1 MKPTRSLRWRIQ
13 LWHGVFLAA
22 VLAGLGFAAW
32 QYERQKGLQRIDD
45 DLDRRLTVLFDSVP
59 PRQGGRPGGPPPRRG
74 EDGNDGYDRPPR
86 GGPPPHR
93 RGGGRPPELRFSD
106 AERALFK
113 DTHYFTTFNPEG
125 RVLDRSDNSPAN
137 LQPPSRGDA
146 TTEASG
152 TRTVANRRERFMF
165 MPQGEC
171 LLVGCPLD
179 AEQASLRHYA
189 LMLAGIESGI
199 LLLGLAGGWWMTS
212 RALRPLA
219 AIRATATDISEGRL
233 DRRIDLP
240 RDGGELGEL
249 AALLD
254 DTFGKLE
261 ASFARQA
268 RFTSDAAH
276 ELRTPLS
283 VVISQAQMA
292 LRGEREPAEYR
303 EMFEASLR
311 GAKRMQALTQALLEL
326 ARLDNGA
333 VTAALTPCDL
343 AELAEEA
350 ISLVSGAA
358 EEHGITIVRALSPAP
373 CPADSESV
381 LRVIVNL
388 LNNAIAHGGSPVTI
402 ATSATAD
409 AAILTVTDRGPGIP
423 EKHLPHLFERF
434 YRADESR
441 NRKTGGTGLGL
452 AICKAI
458 TDAHGGS
465 LTVTSVIG
473 DGTVFTVTL
482 PVE

>member
-1 MKPTRSLRWRIQ
+1 
-13 LWHGVFLAA
+13 
-22 VLAGLGFAAW
+22 
-32 QYERQKGLQRIDD
+32 
-45 DLDRRLTVLFDSVP
+45 
-59 PRQGGRPGGPPPRRG
+59 
-74 EDGNDGYDRPPR
+74 
-86 GGPPPHR
+86 
-93 RGGGRPPELRFSD
+93 
-106 AERALFK
+106 
-113 DTHYFTTFNPEG
+113 
-125 RVLDRSDNSPAN
+125 
-137 LQPPSRGDA
+137 
-146 TTEASG
+146 
-152 TRTVANRRERFMF
+152 
-165 MPQGEC
+165 
-171 LLVGCPLD
+171 
-179 AEQASLRHYA
+179 
-189 LMLAGIESGI
+189 

-219 AIRATATDISEGRL
+219 VIRTTATDISGGRL
-233 DRRIDLP
+233 DQRIDLP

-303 EMFEASLR
+303 GMFEASLR
-311 GAKRMQALTQALLEL
+311 GAKRMQSLTQALLEL

-333 VTAALTPCDL
+333 ATAARTPCDL
-343 AELAEEA
+343 AELAGEA
-350 ISLVSGAA
+350 IPMVAEHAA
-358 EEHGITIVRALSPAP
+358 EHGITIARDLSPAP
-373 CPADSESV
+373 CTADAESI

-388 LNNAIAHGGSPVTI
+388 LNNAIDHGAAPVTLT
-402 ATSATAD
+402 TSATAD
-409 AAILTVTDRGPGIP
+409 AVTLTVTDGGAGIP

-458 TDAHGGS
+458 VDAHGGS
-465 LTVTSVIG
+465 LTVASTIG
-473 DGTVFTVTL
+473 EGTAFTVTL
-482 PVE
+482 PRA